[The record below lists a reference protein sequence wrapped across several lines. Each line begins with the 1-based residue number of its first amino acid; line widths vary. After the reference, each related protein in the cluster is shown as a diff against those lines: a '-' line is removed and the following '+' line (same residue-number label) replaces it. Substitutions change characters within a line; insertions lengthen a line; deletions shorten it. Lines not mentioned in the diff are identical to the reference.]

1 MPAHEAALSRRA
13 ERRVAAAVV
22 AALYDAGMSDRGGG
36 DVGGGSFEI
45 PEVPERARPL
55 DPREVIFPA
64 DMAKRLRELFNR
76 PDPHAA
82 FLELAPPV
90 AKRLA
95 AIESQLATVLERL
108 DIAAQVQRLELHPGD
123 RLVLHLPYQL
133 HPEHRAGVA
142 ENLARLLPEGV
153 KPFILDGGVE
163 LSVLSADATD
173 AALRDDA
180 LRAAR
185 AHLVDPSPAARERLE
200 KALDQV
206 KG

>member
-1 MPAHEAALSRRA
+1 MRA
-13 ERRVAAAVV
+13 TQVH
-22 AALYDAGMSDRGGG
+22 
-36 DVGGGSFEI
+36 
-45 PEVPERARPL
+45 
-55 DPREVIFPA
+55 REVA
-64 DMAKRLRELFNR
+64 LGALDRLGHRHQR
-76 PDPHAA
+76 G
-82 FLELAPPV
+82 
-90 AKRLA
+90 
-95 AIESQLATVLERL
+95 
-108 DIAAQVQRLELHPGD
+108 QVQHILDPGD